1 MSGLSRFLR
10 KEGVIGIA
18 AGFVLG
24 GALGK
29 LLENFVVGVV
39 DPLVS
44 NLFNTT
50 VYVNKSSVI
59 GEGVDVTIVNWGPSV
74 VLLVNVLVVLLVIWV
89 FAAWLG
95 YYEKKPKK
103 DKKDKKKK

>member
-1 MSGLSRFLR
+1 MSGLSKFLR

-24 GALGK
+24 GAVSK
-29 LLENFVVGVV
+29 LLENFVVGVL

-74 VLLVNVLVVLLVIWV
+74 VLLANVLVVLLVVWG
-89 FAAWLG
+89 FAKWLG
-95 YYEKKPKK
+95 YSGEKKKKDNKK
-103 DKKDKKKK
+103 DK